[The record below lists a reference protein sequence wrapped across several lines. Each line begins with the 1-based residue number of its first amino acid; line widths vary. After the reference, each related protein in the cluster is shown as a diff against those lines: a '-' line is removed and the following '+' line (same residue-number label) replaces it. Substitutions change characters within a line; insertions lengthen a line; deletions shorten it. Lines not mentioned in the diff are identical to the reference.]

1 MRQPNTADQLQT
13 GSQTGEICNWARIT
27 SFTSVKKSSLSKRLL
42 NPKPTRGFPH
52 TVDNCCGGFDID
64 WQNSTGNVVQPSVER
79 QRTCWVSRVSL
90 SRICYL
96 SSDIIRCNMF
106 VYIHLNALWWTLSGL
121 RAQTSNS
128 GNSKQ
133 EETLSVAG
141 GGGFPGTGSPP
152 RSPACVSTSAWPP
165 SLRWRPVSELL
176 NVVNL
181 IPQMRARLL
190 FNGTLMAW
198 TRWPVAET
206 QSIIIHVGS
215 GSS

>member
-13 GSQTGEICNWARIT
+13 GSQTGEIRNWARIT

-42 NPKPTRGFPH
+42 NPKPTQGFPH
-52 TVDNCCGGFDID
+52 TVDNGCGGFDID

-79 QRTCWVSRVSL
+79 QRTCWAHVSL

-96 SSDIIRCNMF
+96 SSDIIRCSMF

-133 EETLSVAG
+133 V
-141 GGGFPGTGSPP
+141 PP
-152 RSPACVSTSAWPP
+152 RLMKWLFKSPLNGPLRLIWNRLPSPFTCMCEHICMASLPAVAACFRVTQCGELNPPDASA
-165 SLRWRPVSELL
+165 V
-176 NVVNL
+176 
-181 IPQMRARLL
+181 
-190 FNGTLMAW
+190 
-198 TRWPVAET
+198 
-206 QSIIIHVGS
+206 II
-215 GSS
+215 